1 MGQSIYYLVTSRPRY
16 LVGEIEETS
25 ERLALCCVDEG
36 LGGLSKV

>member
-1 MGQSIYYLVTSRPRY
+1 MGQSIYYLVRPRY
-16 LVGEIEETS
+16 LVGGIEETS